1 MSWAKGIAGGFP
13 LGAIWVS
20 DRPVTLMDGTTKPLC
35 NLLGPGTHGTTFGG
49 TPLVCAGANEVLSV
63 IEDERMLENAS
74 AMGAHA
80 IAQVLA
86 LHSPLI
92 KEVRG
97 VGLLVGIE
105 FATDFADRVKGFPPG
120 KAPCLYMV
128 ERLHEAGV
136 LTIPSG
142 THAMRWLPPLNVA
155 RAEIDEGVSIL
166 GSVLASLT

>member
-63 IEDERMLENAS
+63 IEEEGMLENARS
-74 AMGAHA
+74 LGAHA

-86 LHSPLI
+86 LRSPLV

-97 VGLLVGIE
+97 VGLLLGVE
-105 FATDFADRVKGFPPG
+105 LVAAFADRVKGCAPG
-120 KAPCLYMV
+120 KAPCLFVV
-128 ERLHEAGV
+128 EKLHEAGM

-142 THAMRWLPPLNVA
+142 THAIRWLPPLNVT
-155 RAEIDEGVSIL
+155 RAEIDEAAAIFGR
-166 GSVLASLT
+166 VLASFA